1 MKKFYFLFLFA
12 LIASIGNLYAAE
24 KTVTWNFAGR
34 KSGSGATTSCE
45 LKVQSGSAT
54 GTWKISASENFT
66 AQTGSGSTSVTL
78 GSKKAPCTDA
88 KLELTNSPIP
98 EGAQIKK
105 VSITAKTNNAK
116 GATFGLQI
124 GGVSSETT
132 LTFDKTKT
140 TQEFTESKVGNV
152 VLVINTLNQSN
163 VSLYSIS
170 ITYEE
175 VAETKCAKPTFNLE
189 NGKTYTDAQTLVIT
203 STTADATIHYTI
215 NRGEEKTG
223 QPAEFT
229 ENGEYTVDAWATK
242 DNLTESDHASI
253 KFTIAKKCAAPTF
266 TPAAGYLKLGNAITF
281 TSATADAEISYQYSY
296 NGGEY
301 TSFVKGTSFTPDKEG
316 TYKIIAKAT
325 KTGLEDGV
333 SGEQIYEV
341 GNLVF
346 YESFDKND
354 GTGGNDG
361 KWSGS
366 IASNDI
372 QYDVTGWT
380 CQNASGANK
389 CAKFGTS
396 SKKGTATTP
405 ALTDLEGDAILTFK
419 AAPWNTEG
427 GKMSVTISDGTI
439 ETSEFELIN
448 NTFTEY
454 SVKISGGATSKI
466 TFTSSEAR
474 FFLDEVKVKQVA
486 VATPTITPNGG
497 DVKVGDKITFATKT
511 DGATLSYSTDGGQ
524 TWTPGSEY
532 TATTVGALNLW
543 VKATKGSDESA
554 VAKATFN
561 VVDPNAIGSVNINIT
576 ADKTAKTGELF
587 GTMTVAVPMP
597 INATVMDVVIKKD
610 GKEFSSDKNLTAE
623 FSKEITET
631 GTYEIDVTA
640 NNDKEIIGDKKTAE
654 FYSNKLT
661 DIADFLLYGPECNNL
676 FGSDVVYEF
685 TCPLSVTYA
694 NGSNLWVTDGT
705 DGMLIFQRGGFST
718 AYTNGT
724 VFAKGIKG
732 QYTVYNNTIELTEPV
747 LTETTEGATVD
758 PKQIEIAAIS
768 ADNQNQ
774 FVIIKD
780 AVLNV
785 KNETFADAA
794 GNTVDMYDKKFCT
807 VPADGTYDVVGIVS
821 YYGYSEAEAATQV
834 YPLAF
839 LTAPTA
845 TLGFTAAEINEMPW
859 LAANDIVLTEDGSFE
874 DMNASCV
881 KLTCEEGAQI
891 EYTLDS
897 GEPSPSTATVESGTE
912 IGFTDGESYML
923 TVCAV
928 KGGYKSA
935 SREYLFS
942 IGKTSSVSSMSAEGV
957 KVFAAEGG
965 VEVVADEAADV
976 AVYTVAGQL
985 VRQARVAE
993 GSTLVNVAPGFYV
1006 VRANGTA
1013 TKVIVR

>member
-1 MKKFYFLFLFA
+1 MKKIYFLFLFA
-12 LIASIGNLYAAE
+12 LIASISNLYAAE
-24 KTVTWNFAGR
+24 KTVTYTFTSKTWEAAEGNWN
-34 KSGSGATTSCE
+34 S
-45 LKVQSGSAT
+45 LKKGDSKEARGVAVTKAIS
-54 GTWKISASENFT
+54 SASAESP
-66 AQTGSGSTSVTL
+66 SGFSKITSVNMVWSTSGKGEGTINMYISDNKV
-78 GSKKAPCTDA
+78 GSKTV
-88 KLELTNSPIP
+88 
-98 EGAQIKK
+98 G
-105 VSITAKTNNAK
+105 K
-116 GATFGLQI
+116 GQ
-124 GGVSSETT
+124 SN
-132 LTFDKTKT
+132 
-140 TQEFTESKVGNV
+140 QEFSV
-152 VLVINTLNQSN
+152 VTDPSNTSG
-163 VSLYSIS
+163 VVKFDVKCTGGTIYIKSIS

-175 VAETKCAKPTFNLE
+175 GVET
-189 NGKTYTDAQTLVIT
+189 
-203 STTADATIHYTI
+203 
-215 NRGEEKTG
+215 
-223 QPAEFT
+223 
-229 ENGEYTVDAWATK
+229 
-242 DNLTESDHASI
+242 
-253 KFTIAKKCAAPTF
+253 KCAAPTF

-281 TSATADAEISYQYSY
+281 TSATVDAEVYYQYSY

-316 TYKIIAKAT
+316 TYKVIAKAT

-354 GTGGNDG
+354 GTGGNDDQ
-361 KWSGS
+361 WSGNIATSS
-366 IASNDI
+366 IK
-372 QYDVTGWT
+372 YDVTGWT
-380 CQNASGANK
+380 CLNASGANK

-405 ALTDLEGDAILTFK
+405 ALAGLEGDAVLTFK

-466 TFTSSEAR
+466 TFTSSEDR

-511 DGATLSYSTDGGQ
+511 DGATLSYSTDEGK

-576 ADKTAKTGELF
+576 ADKTAATGELF

-610 GKEFSSDKNLTAE
+610 GKEFSSNKGLTAE

-640 NNDKEIIGDKKTAE
+640 NNDNKGITGDKKTAE

-661 DIADFLLYGPECNNL
+661 DIEDFLLYGPECNNL

-705 DGMLIFQRGGFST
+705 DGMLIYKQGGFST
-718 AYTNGT
+718 TYANGT

-732 QYTVYNNTIELTEPV
+732 QYTVYNTTTIELTEPV
-747 LTETTEGATVD
+747 LTETTEGATID
-758 PKQIEIAAIS
+758 PKQIEIAAIK

-774 FVIIKD
+774 YVIIKD

-785 KNETFADAA
+785 ENKTFADAA
-794 GNTVDMYDKKFCT
+794 GNTVDMFNKGFCT

-821 YYGYSEAEAATQV
+821 YYKPKNAEAATQV

-859 LAANDIVLTEDGSFE
+859 LAANDIVLTEDGLF
-874 DMNASCV
+874 DGVNASCV

-897 GEPSPSTATVESGTE
+897 TESSVSTATVESGTE
-912 IGFTDGESYML
+912 IGFKDGEYCEL

-935 SREYLFS
+935 SRKYAFS

-957 KVFAAEGG
+957 KVVAVEGG
-965 VEVVADEAADV
+965 VKVVAAEATDV